1 MGKNKSRNR
10 SEERESIGSLTSN
23 VARPAHTRPTYLTQI
38 QDRRLTNLVDPL
50 SYLPALDLVGAVA
63 SIGVTDRPQKQ
74 SRSRSPKLR
83 FDAPAETL
91 VCIRRHTRKEVLFAK
106 KKTGRGGKSK
116 KHFNAYS
123 KVRCS

>member
-10 SEERESIGSLTSN
+10 SDERESIGSLTSN
-23 VARPAHTRPTYLTQI
+23 VARPSHTRPKALTQI

-63 SIGVTDRPQKQ
+63 SIGVADPQ
-74 SRSRSPKLR
+74 RSTGKRRSPQLR

-106 KKTGRGGKSK
+106 KKTGKGGRSK
-116 KHFNAYS
+116 KRFNAYS

>member
-23 VARPAHTRPTYLTQI
+23 VARPSHSRPTALTQI

-50 SYLPALDLVGAVA
+50 SYLPALDLFGAVA
-63 SIGVTDRPQKQ
+63 SIGVADPQ
-74 SRSRSPKLR
+74 RSNGKRRSPKLR

-91 VCIRRHTRKEVLFAK
+91 VCIRRGTRREVLFAK
-106 KKTGRGGKSK
+106 KKTGRGAKSK
-116 KHFNAYS
+116 KHFNVYS
-123 KVRCS
+123 KVRCK

>member
-1 MGKNKSRNR
+1 MGKSKSRNR
-10 SEERESIGSLTSN
+10 SGERESIGSLTSH
-23 VARPAHTRPTYLTQI
+23 VARPAQTRPLNLTQI

-63 SIGVTDRPQKQ
+63 SIGVAETPK
-74 SRSRSPKLR
+74 RSQRRSPKLR

-106 KKTGRGGKSK
+106 KKTGAGSRSK
-116 KHFNAYS
+116 KRFNAYS
-123 KVRCS
+123 KIRC